1 MNEVFMLDY
10 NKYAE
15 YQDSAK
21 EKVFASI
28 ENFEYIAELVYE
40 STKTNDNILSSE
52 YDVDIKTYLEH
63 IRSDMV
69 QVLRMIGK

>member
-1 MNEVFMLDY
+1 MNL
-10 NKYAE
+10 
-15 YQDSAK
+15 QDSAR

-52 YDVDIKTYLEH
+52 FDEDIKVYLDS
-63 IRSDMV
+63 IRSDMI
-69 QVLRMIGK
+69 QVLRMIGKWGIYENIQID

>member
-1 MNEVFMLDY
+1 MLDY
-10 NKYAE
+10 NKSLE

-28 ENFEYIAELVYE
+28 GNFEYIAELVYE

-52 YDVDIKTYLEH
+52 FDEDIKVYLDS
-63 IRSDMV
+63 IRSDMI